1 MLHVKPPVFAQADQ
15 HQEAVAFLREHSY
28 VILISQGAHNRDRA
42 VARHH
47 LRPVVCD
54 FLSDA
59 FQVPRSAAEIRSIP
73 GEAPSAFVEGKKL
86 AISMSY
92 DEDYAIVALHLHRHI
107 GIDLAVSLPDF
118 DWSAVAELY
127 LGTDLALEI
136 EKLSAQENPKQQAS
150 IFLTYWLRHEAKLK
164 CCGIALQEW
173 TQALE
178 KQLETCQF
186 LLVPAPHAPFIAC
199 AIGADI

>member
-1 MLHVKPPVFAQADQ
+1 MLRVKPPVFAQADQ

-28 VILISQGAHNRDRA
+28 VILISQGAQNRDRA
-42 VARHH
+42 VARHR
-47 LRPVVCD
+47 LRSVVCD
-54 FLSDA
+54 FLSDV
-59 FQVPRSAAEIRSIP
+59 FQVPLSAIEIRSIP
-73 GEAPSAFVEGKKL
+73 GEAPSVFVEGRKL

-92 DEDYAIVALHLHRHI
+92 DGDYAIVALHLHRHI

-127 LGTDLALEI
+127 LGTEFVLAQ
-136 EKLSAQENPKQQAS
+136 EKLNTQKNLKEQAS
-150 IFLTYWLRHEAKLK
+150 IFLSYWLRHEAKLK
-164 CCGIALQEW
+164 CCGIVLQEW

-178 KQLETCQF
+178 KQLESCQF
-186 LLVPAPHAPFIAC
+186 LLVPTPHAPFIAC